1 MHYDAVSNRVL
12 WFLFH
17 DLFDRIRRPRFDQR
31 FRESWEAY
39 RTVNFAFAD
48 ATAEAAGPGDVVL
61 VNDYQL
67 SLVGA
72 RLRELRPDL
81 RIVHFTHTP
90 FCGPDDMRVL
100 PSYAAEDLCGALAR
114 NPAGFHT
121 ARWARAY
128 HQSARDVL
136 GRRATIAPTFAAS
149 LGIDVDA
156 LDAVAVGAEAHA
168 AANALDEAVGDRLVI
183 ARSDRIEPS
192 KNIVRGFLA
201 YDRLLE
207 ARPGLRGR
215 VVFVAML
222 YPSRQTLPEYLA
234 YASEIEQVVA
244 RVNERWATRDW
255 TPVAPRRTRRLPAL
269 DCRDAAL
276 RRAAREP
283 DQGRAQP
290 RGQGRP
296 GGQPPRRS
304 ALPVTRSRRRSKSST
319 RPRSRSTRTTSKTR
333 LAALDRALATPLDE
347 RATIATKL
355 RTLAT
360 ARTPS
365 DWVADLVAQRGLTT
379 YPSAFVETPRD
390 GVEQLDD
397 TRWAVDE
404 TIDRGRQRLGHL
416 RRPHTDREPHATADR
431 PPAARASASNAGRS
445 PVSSPTNAATANPS
459 VSSST
464 AVPLSIADR
473 RT

>member
-1 MHYDAVSNRVL
+1 MIVVSHRGPYRFEANGDGSYASERGGGGVASALGAVMEKSENDTTWIAAALSDGDRSAAESGSLDDLDIDLRLVALDPELHAMHYDAVSNRVL

-72 RLRELRPDL
+72 RLRELRSDV
-81 RIVHFTHTP
+81 RIAHFTHTP

-136 GRRATIAPTFAAS
+136 GRRAPIAPTFAAT
-149 LGIDVDA
+149 LGIDVAA
-156 LDAVAVGAEAHA
+156 LDAVAVGAEARA

-244 RVNERWATRDW
+244 RVNERWGTRDW
-255 TPVAPRRTRRLPAL
+255 TPVLL
-269 DCRDAAL
+269 DERD
-276 RRAAREP
+276 
-283 DQGRAQP
+283 DF
-290 RGQGRP
+290 
-296 GGQPPRRS
+296 
-304 ALPVTRSRRRSKSST
+304 
-319 RPRSRSTRTTSKTR
+319 PRSIAAMQRYDVLLVNPIKDGLNLVAKEGPAVNRRDGLLCLSREAGVFEELHAAAIPIHPYDLEAAAS
-333 LAALDRALATPLDE
+333 ALDRAIATPLDE
-347 RATIATKL
+347 RAAIATRL

-360 ARTPS
+360 ARTPA
-365 DWVADLVAQRGLTT
+365 DWVADLVAN
-379 YPSAFVETPRD
+379 
-390 GVEQLDD
+390 
-397 TRWAVDE
+397 AV
-404 TIDRGRQRLGHL
+404 
-416 RRPHTDREPHATADR
+416 
-431 PPAARASASNAGRS
+431 
-445 PVSSPTNAATANPS
+445 
-459 VSSST
+459 
-464 AVPLSIADR
+464 
-473 RT
+473 